1 MAAYK
6 SSPSAVAGAWQH
18 IFGVDKWHDVI
29 GVEETYIIIAL
40 QYMFL
45 LKS

>member
-29 GVEETYIIIAL
+29 GVEETYIAL
-40 QYMFL
+40 LQCSICFC
-45 LKS
+45 